1 LWRGVGGE
9 VFLRTNL
16 ILNPSP
22 HEKDFEK
29 EKFKSPP
36 LLWRGV
42 GGEVF
47 LCTNLI
53 LNPSPHEKDFEK
65 EKFKTS
71 TRSQKVLLKISE
83 NP

>member
-1 LWRGVGGE
+1 
-9 VFLRTNL
+9 LRTNL

-29 EKFKSPP
+29 EKFKSFP

-47 LCTNLI
+47 LYTNLI
-53 LNPSPHEKDFEK
+53 LNPSPRSKIINLDQRSYSVPKNHPADCRQAPLLEK
-65 EKFKTS
+65 
-71 TRSQKVLLKISE
+71 RRGKI
-83 NP
+83 

>member
-1 LWRGVGGE
+1 MR
-9 VFLRTNL
+9 RTL
-16 ILNPSP
+16 
-22 HEKDFEK
+22 KK
-29 EKFKSPP
+29 KFKISP

-65 EKFKTS
+65 EKIKSSPLLWRGVGGEVFCVQTS
-71 TRSQKVLLKISE
+71 S
-83 NP
+83 

>member
-1 LWRGVGGE
+1 LC
-9 VFLRTNL
+9 TNL

-65 EKFKTS
+65 EEFKSSPLLWRGVGGEVFCVQTS
-71 TRSQKVLLKISE
+71 S
-83 NP
+83 

>member
-1 LWRGVGGE
+1 MRRTLKKKNLKAPLSCGEGVGGE
-9 VFLRTNL
+9 VFLYTNL

-29 EKFKSPP
+29 EEFKSSP

-47 LCTNLI
+47 CVQ
-53 LNPSPHEKDFEK
+53 
-65 EKFKTS
+65 TS
-71 TRSQKVLLKISE
+71 S
-83 NP
+83 